1 MRISLTLLFLLTSL
15 TGVSQQFVLPM
26 IPDSIKE
33 RDDRIEFVIIHYWDN
48 YDFEDPYV
56 FLEGDIMLNYFSCL
70 REVSCKTSNTSIY
83 QTLESASRN
92 NQIFSLFI
100 DAYRVYLF
108 NPESF
113 FCDYEKYLAVD
124 EYVIN
129 NVRISQSKKRE
140 FELERK
146 VITTNRIG
154 NKATDFVVSDKD
166 NNPIELYGIEAEY
179 LLVFFHNPNCGICAE
194 TKEKLSKSEVV
205 GKMIDAGKLKVFAVC
220 PYDEYDLWKATE
232 YPENWLSGYD
242 KEQRINKDY
251 LYYFLES
258 SSIYL
263 MDKDKNIIMKDARLD
278 LLEAFLSEITIS
290 HHF

>member
-1 MRISLTLLFLLTSL
+1 MKNALTLLFLLVSL
-15 TGVSQQFVLPM
+15 SGISQGFVLPI

-33 RDDRIEFVIIHYWDN
+33 RNDRIEFAVLHYWDN

-70 REVSCKTSNTSIY
+70 RKVSCKTSNASIH
-83 QTLESASRN
+83 QTLEGASRN

-129 NVRISQSKKRE
+129 NERITQSKKRE

-146 VITTNRIG
+146 VINSNRIG
-154 NKATDFVVSDKD
+154 TTATDFVVTDKD
-166 NNPIELYGIEAEY
+166 NELIELYGVEAEY

-205 GKMIDAGKLKVFAVC
+205 GRMIDAGKLKVFAVC
-220 PYDEYDLWKATE
+220 PYDEYDLWKAME
-232 YPENWLSGYD
+232 YPDNWLSGYD
-242 KEQRINKDY
+242 KEQRINREY

-263 MDKDKNIIMKDARLD
+263 MDKDKTILMKDARFD
-278 LLEAFLSEITIS
+278 FLEAFLSEITIS
-290 HHF
+290 CQF